1 MMVLLSPQKRW
12 RNKDRNT
19 WCFFPHHKKCFCDYK
34 TEGCRKQRLL
44 VESISR
50 LEYFNKQYQ
59 KLRESVKGKIDLS
72 LQRFYKQNERY
83 IRQFEEKLRRRENV
97 KTKRQKRMLE
107 ISSYIDKIKNER
119 RLEKIENYRKI
130 AESAEK
136 DEHERKLNHERHK
149 EKLNQKRKKELEF
162 VSPKK
167 VTPILPPLV
176 ENDVSKEPERIDIIK
191 EDPVL
196 IDVTEEKSELEEE
209 IEEEEENFSLP
220 SIEVKM
226 KDQKIS
232 ALEKL
237 RKIRTEKT
245 TENAKPKRATKKK
258 KINRLPPLTSMKNKL
273 RLALGNREKITPKER
288 VSITPEAESPQ
299 SKKSRR
305 RRRKKHSSKK
315 KHKDKT
321 VVEST
326 TNNNVETLREEQK
339 PPTPPLEIEK
349 PPETPKTPPPPPPPD
364 YLEVDLGKEHFV
376 QQIVLEQK
384 DKNKKSTQRQRK
396 CSFTMS
402 YSIDGS
408 DWFNYNDPV
417 GNIFNFR
424 DDGKKAFSIH
434 VLDEGLATRYI
445 RVHPT
450 KNKNRFQINETLLGV
465 ELKQD
470 ENTKNGRRRR
480 PKRTKRIMD
489 TAIDENLMNR
499 SPKPPT
505 PPLSPP
511 PPPSPP
517 TPDIVENES
526 ESESSEGDFDD
537 FEDDLIVRRSS
548 LSTDDGSLSE
558 KSKKADRKTSIFSLN
573 DIQEDIEKEELLRR
587 LKEEEEE
594 KRLEEEHQRLL
605 KRNRL
610 LAEKRHQIKK
620 QLQQKRRNQLSSNQ
634 KEKQGKDEDGS
645 HFDEQTAQ
653 LNFFDKYCLYTQEQL
668 QWYQAIYDD
677 IERFEIGSKVDCLPI
692 EASLDGLNIINK
704 SLVTDS
710 DYQYIFRVLE
720 TFDIDVIKGVNFRL
734 FSLIAAFSERVKS
747 LRHYFNITGENFNY
761 PEIIPCLSKA
771 KELYKILLKNKE
783 TSHAIDVEDFLIEMQ
798 AAHLAEQNILRYILQ
813 NEKMEMIDFL
823 DYLTYFPLF
832 LYSHE
837 TILEDLI

>member
-50 LEYFNKQYQ
+50 LEFFNRQYQ
-59 KLRESVKGKIDLS
+59 KLRESVKEKIDLS

-119 RLEKIENYRKI
+119 RLEKIENYRKV

-136 DEHERKLNHERHK
+136 DEHERKLNYERLK
-149 EKLNQKRKKELEF
+149 EKLKEKRKKELEF

-176 ENDVSKEPERIDIIK
+176 ENDVTKEPERIDIIK
-191 EDPVL
+191 EDPDL

-209 IEEEEENFSLP
+209 IEEEEESFSLP

-245 TENAKPKRATKKK
+245 TENAQPKRATKKK
-258 KINRLPPLTSMKNKL
+258 KINKLPPLTSMRSKL

-376 QQIVLEQK
+376 QQIVLE
-384 DKNKKSTQRQRK
+384 
-396 CSFTMS
+396 
-402 YSIDGS
+402 
-408 DWFNYNDPV
+408 
-417 GNIFNFR
+417 NFR

-505 PPLSPP
+505 PPRSPL

-517 TPDIVENES
+517 TSDIVENES

-594 KRLEEEHQRLL
+594 KRLEEEHQRLM

-634 KEKQGKDEDGS
+634 KEKQGKMRMVRILMNK
-645 HFDEQTAQ
+645 Q
-653 LNFFDKYCLYTQEQL
+653 LN
-668 QWYQAIYDD
+668 
-677 IERFEIGSKVDCLPI
+677 
-692 EASLDGLNIINK
+692 
-704 SLVTDS
+704 
-710 DYQYIFRVLE
+710 
-720 TFDIDVIKGVNFRL
+720 
-734 FSLIAAFSERVKS
+734 
-747 LRHYFNITGENFNY
+747 
-761 PEIIPCLSKA
+761 
-771 KELYKILLKNKE
+771 
-783 TSHAIDVEDFLIEMQ
+783 
-798 AAHLAEQNILRYILQ
+798 
-813 NEKMEMIDFL
+813 
-823 DYLTYFPLF
+823 
-832 LYSHE
+832 
-837 TILEDLI
+837 

>member
-1 MMVLLSPQKRW
+1 FFSKWETCSILFDVKKSLWFEMSSQTIAYTASQTGNLNSDLLRYRLTRYQQNEATQTNKCDKYKVSLVDVKHPRTTITRYQLYTNDHTPNYQIPHDNQYISDFLFRHDGQFSDTQSLSNLVEDEEQVHFLGYHGAESQRNALLKNLIRLRHGLKFDEQLHKEIFFEKLNFMMVLLSPQKRW

-50 LEYFNKQYQ
+50 LEFFNRQYQ
-59 KLRESVKGKIDLS
+59 KLRESVKEKIDLS

-119 RLEKIENYRKI
+119 RLEKIENYRKV

-136 DEHERKLNHERHK
+136 DEHERKLNYERLK
-149 EKLNQKRKKELEF
+149 EKLKEKRKKELEF

-176 ENDVSKEPERIDIIK
+176 ENDVTKEPERIDIIK
-191 EDPVL
+191 EDPDL

-209 IEEEEENFSLP
+209 IEEEEESFSLP

-245 TENAKPKRATKKK
+245 TENAQPKRATKKK
-258 KINRLPPLTSMKNKL
+258 KINKLPPLTSMRSKL

-376 QQIVLEQK
+376 QQIVLE
-384 DKNKKSTQRQRK
+384 
-396 CSFTMS
+396 
-402 YSIDGS
+402 
-408 DWFNYNDPV
+408 
-417 GNIFNFR
+417 NFR

-505 PPLSPP
+505 PPRSPL

-517 TPDIVENES
+517 TSDIVENES

-594 KRLEEEHQRLL
+594 KRLEEEHQRLM

-634 KEKQGKDEDGS
+634 KEKQGKMRMVRILMNK
-645 HFDEQTAQ
+645 Q
-653 LNFFDKYCLYTQEQL
+653 LN
-668 QWYQAIYDD
+668 
-677 IERFEIGSKVDCLPI
+677 
-692 EASLDGLNIINK
+692 
-704 SLVTDS
+704 
-710 DYQYIFRVLE
+710 
-720 TFDIDVIKGVNFRL
+720 
-734 FSLIAAFSERVKS
+734 
-747 LRHYFNITGENFNY
+747 
-761 PEIIPCLSKA
+761 
-771 KELYKILLKNKE
+771 
-783 TSHAIDVEDFLIEMQ
+783 
-798 AAHLAEQNILRYILQ
+798 
-813 NEKMEMIDFL
+813 
-823 DYLTYFPLF
+823 
-832 LYSHE
+832 
-837 TILEDLI
+837 